1 MRQEK
6 QIFISYSS
14 KDKILV
20 EDILHKLEDLQ
31 IHIWKA
37 PECIRPGYN
46 YAREIPRA
54 IRESALFLLF
64 VSAASQNSIW
74 VEKEVDTAVSSRV
87 RIIPV
92 QIDDTLLSDM
102 YLFYLNNVQMIS
114 YQKSPENAIYE
125 LRQQI
130 RDVILEGLQE
140 SLTEPD
146 NSVSGN
152 DSQKSIG
159 ASASEKKLEKEDN
172 KAGRKEDNKAG
183 RKEES
188 GWKKNIEVVG
198 ESHAKISSRLIKTN
212 ELRKNKIP
220 LYCEACGCS
229 DLNHISLGIYVC
241 TKCGH
246 ENYDDYT
253 KIRNYMKAA
262 GPSTVFEISRQTGVS
277 RDRINAYFK
286 ERNEDYEERKQSVC
300 KVCGMPVTSG
310 NLCRNCASKG
320 KNSGLEEGKRF
331 RIIRNKS

>member
-37 PECIRPGYN
+37 PECIRPGSN

-54 IRESALFLLF
+54 IRESALYLLF
-64 VSAASQNSIW
+64 VSAASQKSIW

-92 QIDDTLLSDM
+92 QIDDTPLSDM
-102 YLFYLNNVQMIS
+102 YHFYLNNVQMIS
-114 YQKSPENAIYE
+114 YQKAPENAIYE

-140 SLTEPD
+140 SLTESD
-146 NSVSGN
+146 NSVSKN
-152 DSQKSIG
+152 DSQKRID
-159 ASASEKKLEKEDN
+159 ASASEKKSKNEDN
-172 KAGRKEDNKAG
+172 KVGRKEK
-183 RKEES
+183 S
-188 GWKKNIEVVG
+188 GWKENAGDEVISGKN
-198 ESHAKISSRLIKTN
+198 HAKISSRLIKTN

-277 RDRINAYFK
+277 RDRINAYFE
-286 ERNEDYEERKQSVC
+286 ERSQDYEERKQSVC
-300 KVCGMPVTSG
+300 KNCGMLISSG
-310 NLCRNCASKG
+310 NLCQNCAGKG
-320 KNSGLEEGKRF
+320 KKSGLEEGKRF
-331 RIIRNKS
+331 RIIRNRS